1 MTRDDIQ
8 TFVNKLMEAYERAD
22 ERALSACYLE
32 DATVESPMLGR
43 RSGLEQ
49 IQGSFRDL
57 FRVLS
62 NWRITIDTTAIDP
75 VNGRAVV
82 LVTAQATHAGEMFG
96 YPASRKRVTLRTA
109 LYFVFSR
116 GRIASETRLYDF
128 TGLLLQLGV
137 LTAKGR

>member
-8 TFVNKLMEAYERAD
+8 TFVNKLMELYERAD
-22 ERALSACYLE
+22 ERALTACYTD
-32 DATVESPMLGR
+32 DATVDSPMLGR
-43 RSGLEQ
+43 RSGVEQ
-49 IQGSFRDL
+49 IQGSFHDL
-57 FRVLS
+57 FRVLA
-62 NWRITIDTTAIDP
+62 NWRITVDNTVIDA

-82 LVTAQATHAGEMFG
+82 LVTAQATHAGDMFG
-96 YPASRKRVTLRTA
+96 YPASRRRITLRTA
-109 LYFVFSR
+109 LYFVFSG